1 MSPEFLDGLKNFGV
15 DVDALSVIEPHSFE
29 TDRQPYVRLKSSP
42 SGALRLIGI
51 AHARKLA
58 DYARRM
64 GERTLADRIEAAIP
78 KPLQDIRYLN

>member
-1 MSPEFLDGLKNFGV
+1 MSPEFLDGLRNFGV
-15 DVDALSVIEPHSFE
+15 DADALSVIEPHSFKV
-29 TDRQPYVRLKSSP
+29 DSQPYVRLKSSP

-78 KPLQDIRYLN
+78 KPVQGIRHLN